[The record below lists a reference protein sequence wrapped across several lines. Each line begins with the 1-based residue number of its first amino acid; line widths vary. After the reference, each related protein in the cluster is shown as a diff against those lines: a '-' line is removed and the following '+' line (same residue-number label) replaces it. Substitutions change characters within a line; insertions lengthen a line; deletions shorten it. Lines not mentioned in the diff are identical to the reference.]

1 MDWEDKINISQG
13 PRINKEQTI
22 NNEQHNNWNKK
33 YTRITNHR
41 IIVAEEWI
49 NELEDIMVEITEV
62 EQNKEKKNK
71 INEDSLRNL
80 WDNIKY
86 INFWIIAVPEEKKQ
100 DMRK

>member
-1 MDWEDKINISQG
+1 MIYVGEMTLLSKETRLGSPHQNIGTSH
-13 PRINKEQTI
+13 PHPNKE
-22 NNEQHNNWNKK
+22 
-33 YTRITNHR
+33 TNHR
-41 IIVAEEWI
+41 IIEAEEWI

-86 INFWIIAVPEEKKQ
+86 INF
-100 DMRK
+100 

>member
-1 MDWEDKINISQG
+1 
-13 PRINKEQTI
+13 
-22 NNEQHNNWNKK
+22 
-33 YTRITNHR
+33 
-41 IIVAEEWI
+41 
-49 NELEDIMVEITEV
+49 MVEITEV

-86 INFWIIAVPEEKKQ
+86 INFWIIAVPEEKRQ